1 MSNNY
6 AFIKDNLVF
15 DILIFNNPSDELLN
29 IFKDEKGAD
38 SVVLATETAIVGGE
52 YDGTNFWII
61 KPFPTWI
68 KDIDTNSWIPPIPY
82 PAIDELNPKTYVW
95 IEERQEWV
103 ENLPI
108 SENDTLSE

>member
-1 MSNNY
+1 MSNKEY

-15 DILIFNNPSDELLN
+15 DILIFDNPSDELLN

-52 YDGTNFWII
+52 YDGTNFWRS

-82 PAIDELNPKTYVW
+82 PQDGKVYFWSEAEQNW
-95 IEERQEWV
+95 IEPSLEEDII
-103 ENLPI
+103 E
-108 SENDTLSE
+108 